1 MINSQFFDIDNH
13 AVKNFTD
20 DLRKMKNKSFPW
32 VVRNTLND
40 LALDVKQRTMPKHA
54 QQEFTNRT
62 KTFFKSQSSV
72 NYAKGNNIN
81 MMRSEIG
88 FTNWKTK
95 TDAVSNLEQQEHGGV
110 IDDRDFLPMNQAR
123 ISNSLNRMVRGKNR
137 IEGIRKTKKMASKAA
152 IYDAQSTNLFANS
165 FGRSRRNPN
174 TTKSQRVLIAA
185 INSKKGGYFRTDNS
199 LFYVDSLTEV
209 KKNRKYK
216 FRITKVYSYKK
227 GRSVRI
233 KNATHFMEKS
243 TIDTMKIADNI
254 YIAHAEHKL
263 RNNFRS

>member
-72 NYAKGNNIN
+72 NYARGNNIN
-81 MMRSEIG
+81 RMRSEIG

-137 IEGIRKTKKMASKAA
+137 IQGIRKTKKM
-152 IYDAQSTNLFANS
+152 
-165 FGRSRRNPN
+165 
-174 TTKSQRVLIAA
+174 
-185 INSKKGGYFRTDNS
+185 
-199 LFYVDSLTEV
+199 
-209 KKNRKYK
+209 
-216 FRITKVYSYKK
+216 
-227 GRSVRI
+227 
-233 KNATHFMEKS
+233 M
-243 TIDTMKIADNI
+243 
-254 YIAHAEHKL
+254 
-263 RNNFRS
+263 